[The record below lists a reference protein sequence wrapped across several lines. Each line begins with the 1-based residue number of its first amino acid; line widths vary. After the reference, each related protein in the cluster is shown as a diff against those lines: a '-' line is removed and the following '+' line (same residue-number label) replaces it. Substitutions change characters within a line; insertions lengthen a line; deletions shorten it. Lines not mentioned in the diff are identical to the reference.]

1 MVSLKDDYANTLNL
15 PKTKFPMKANLPK
28 KEPELLEF
36 WQKDDIYR
44 KSLERR
50 RGAKEYI
57 LHDGPPY
64 ANGNIH
70 MGTAFNKILKDFIV
84 KYKLMSGYYVP
95 YVPGWDTH
103 GLPIEHRVTKEE
115 GIEKGEMDPLLLR
128 AKCKEYALKY
138 VDIQREEFKRLG
150 VLGLWD
156 DPYITLLPKYEAKEI
171 EVFKKMV
178 ENGYIYRGEKPVLW
192 CPNCET
198 ALAAAEIEY
207 WDEPSPSIY
216 VKFKVVGDISP
227 IFPELQGKDVYVL
240 IWTTTPWTIPS
251 NMAVA
256 LHPEFKYGWI
266 KVDGDYLVV
275 AADIRKKLMSELKL
289 SGEVGGSIVVGK
301 QLEMLSLKHPIVDRV
316 VPVVMAEYVAMD
328 EGTGCVHTAPGHGRE
343 DYETGIKY
351 NLDIMSPLDDRG
363 VFTEEVPY
371 LAGLRYD
378 EANDKVV
385 KILREKG
392 MLLYSGE
399 MKHSYPH
406 CWRCKKPVIFRS
418 TKQWFVDVNKYRG
431 NVLDSIKKV
440 KWVPY
445 WGEERITSMVRDR
458 SDWCISRQRVWGV
471 PIPAFYCKDCGKE
484 IMTPETIDKVR
495 ELFEKE
501 GSDGWYRHTPEE
513 ILGDLAYCPECGS
526 RNIEKG
532 MDILDVWFDS
542 GSSHY
547 AVLEGDRDYLRWPSD
562 MYLEGSDQHRGWFQ
576 TSLLTSVA
584 IRGRAPYDTVLT
596 HGFIVDEQ
604 GRKMSKSLG
613 NVIVPQEVISK
624 YGADILR
631 LWVASSDYRYDVSI
645 SNNIIKQ
652 LVEAYRKIRNT
663 ARFIL
668 GNLYDF
674 LPSKD
679 GVAFEDM
686 LELDR
691 YALIELNKLVKRVRS
706 GYEDFAFHL
715 PYHLIYQFCTTFLSS
730 FYLDVLK
737 DRLYVSLPNSLERR
751 SAQTAIYN
759 ILRKL
764 TVMVAPLMSFTA
776 EEIWSYIP
784 ERESESV
791 FMEDMPQPDSR
802 YEDNELEEKWD
813 RIAVVKKAVLKAL
826 EIARN
831 KGMIG
836 HSLEAHVQ
844 LKVDDRG
851 IFEAVTS
858 VTQRE
863 LEDVLI
869 VSAVTV
875 GDTIDGEVTY
885 FDEENGIAVG
895 VLPAEGEKC
904 VRCWR
909 RTPDV
914 GKDDVHPHLCAR
926 CVAIVKE
933 IES

>member
-1 MVSLKDDYANTLNL
+1 MKDDYTNTLNL

-36 WQKDDIYR
+36 WQKDDIYK

-50 RGAKEYI
+50 RGSKEYI

-84 KYKLMSGYYVP
+84 KYKLMSSYYVP

-115 GIEKGEMDPLLLR
+115 GIKKGEMDPLLLR

-156 DPYITLLPKYEAKEI
+156 DPYITLLPRYEAKEI

-192 CPNCET
+192 CPDCET

-216 VKFKVVGDISP
+216 VKFRVVGDISSV
-227 IFPELQGKDVYVL
+227 FPELQGKDVYVL

-266 KVDGDYLVV
+266 KVDGDYLIV
-275 AADIRKKLMSELKL
+275 AADIREKLMSELKL
-289 SGEVGGSIVVGK
+289 PGEVGGSIVVGK
-301 QLEMLSLKHPIVDRV
+301 RLEMLSLKHPIVDRV
-316 VPVVMAEYVAMD
+316 VPIVMAEYVAMD

-351 NLDIMSPLDDRG
+351 NLGIMSPLDDRG
-363 VFTEEVPY
+363 VFTEDVPY

-385 KILREKG
+385 EILKENG
-392 MLLYSGE
+392 TLLYSGE

-418 TKQWFVDVNKYRG
+418 TKQWFVDVNKYRE

-484 IMTPETIDKVR
+484 IMTPETIEKVR
-495 ELFEKE
+495 ELFERE

-526 RNIEKG
+526 HNIEKG

-547 AVLEGDRDYLRWPSD
+547 AVLEGERDYLRWPSD

-691 YALIELNKLVKRVRS
+691 YALIELNKLVKRVKS

-730 FYLDVLK
+730 FYLDILK

-759 ILRKL
+759 ILKKL
-764 TVMVAPLMSFTA
+764 TIMIAPLMSFTA
-776 EEIWSYIP
+776 EEIWSHIP

-791 FMEDMPQPDSR
+791 FMEDMPQPDVK
-802 YEDNELEEKWD
+802 YEDDELEEKWN
-813 RIAVVKKAVLKAL
+813 RITIVKKAVLKAL

-831 KGMIG
+831 KGLVG
-836 HSLEAHVQ
+836 HSLEAHIQ
-844 LKVDDRG
+844 LKVDNKG

-863 LEDVLI
+863 LEDVFI

-875 GDTIDGEVTY
+875 GDAIDGEVSY

>member
-1 MVSLKDDYANTLNL
+1 MNLKDDYTNTLNL

-36 WQKDDIYR
+36 WQKDDIYK

-50 RGAKEYI
+50 RGSKEYI

-84 KYKLMSGYYVP
+84 KYKLMSSYYVP

-115 GIEKGEMDPLLLR
+115 GIKKGEMDPLLLR

-156 DPYITLLPKYEAKEI
+156 DPYITLLPRYEAKEI
-171 EVFKKMV
+171 EVFKKML

-216 VKFKVVGDISP
+216 VKFRVVGDISSV
-227 IFPELQGKDVYVL
+227 FPELQGKDVYVL

-266 KVDGDYLVV
+266 KVDGDYLIV
-275 AADIRKKLMSELKL
+275 AADIREKLISELKL
-289 SGEVGGSIVVGK
+289 SGGVGGSIVVGK
-301 QLEMLSLKHPIVDRV
+301 RLEMLSLKHPIVDRV
-316 VPVVMAEYVAMD
+316 VPIVMAEYVAMD

-351 NLDIMSPLDDRG
+351 NLGIMSPLDDRG
-363 VFTEEVPY
+363 VFTEDVPY

-385 KILREKG
+385 EILKENG
-392 MLLYSGE
+392 TLLYSGE
-399 MKHSYPH
+399 MKHFYPH

-418 TKQWFVDVNKYRG
+418 TKQWFVDVNKYRE

-484 IMTPETIDKVR
+484 IMTPETIEKVR
-495 ELFEKE
+495 ELFERE

-526 RNIEKG
+526 HNIEKG

-547 AVLEGDRDYLRWPSD
+547 AVLEGERDYLRWPSD

-652 LVEAYRKIRNT
+652 LVEAYRKVRNT

-691 YALIELNKLVKRVRS
+691 YALIELNKLVKRVKS

-730 FYLDVLK
+730 FYLDILK

-759 ILRKL
+759 ILKKL
-764 TVMVAPLMSFTA
+764 TIMIAPLMSFTA
-776 EEIWSYIP
+776 EEIWSHIP

-791 FMEDMPQPDSR
+791 FMEDMPQPDVK
-802 YEDNELEEKWD
+802 YEDDELGEKWN
-813 RIAVVKKAVLKAL
+813 RITIVKKAVLKAL

-831 KGMIG
+831 KGLVG
-836 HSLEAHVQ
+836 HSLEAHIQ
-844 LKVDDRG
+844 LKVDNKG

-863 LEDVLI
+863 LEDVFI

-875 GDTIDGEVTY
+875 GDAIDGEVSY